1 MFEGREWL
9 GFFVKKKKI
18 RGILKKRRF
27 NKYGDYIVIIMNE
40 KETREQLIDK
50 QLKTVGWL
58 KKYIKEEVNSVKS
71 NLKTKEYVLSQGRED
86 NSGRFIDYLLLA
98 EDNSPIALIEAKKF
112 SVSED
117 KGRAQS
123 RTYLKDIES
132 QTKEKI
138 PIFLTN
144 GNKWLL
150 ITQDGVESYVSGPFS
165 QSDLKRRMELF
176 RKRRDPTKINIG
188 KIVDR
193 PKSILIVKQMMEHIQ
208 IGHKSALINMATGTG
223 KTRVAMAVIDVLLRS
238 NIVRNVLFIADRIAL
253 ANQAK
258 SAGFKEFFSEAVV
271 DLRESPKSFPNG
283 LYVSTVQTLRS
294 GKTKKFFE
302 SFSPGFFDLII
313 FDEAHRSIYDPNRLI
328 YKYFDAIK
336 IGLTATPSTAESRN
350 TYELFECE
358 GDKPTVEYSYD
369 EAIRDGVLVPYN
381 AEMID
386 TKILSLG
393 IDGASL
399 TRQLQDQLRKQEE
412 DPNYTMLPGSS
423 FAKVFMDDKT
433 NELVIREFMNRCYK
447 SDEGKPAKTIFFC
460 ANIKHAEH
468 IKKIFN
474 KLFPA
479 VSSEVQMIVSDIY
492 RYTDEI
498 SRFKLDSEPRIALSV
513 GVLDTGIDIP
523 EVCNLVFAKPVF
535 SGIRFWQMLGR
546 GTRNLRSCKHKE
558 WLPNREK
565 NDFLIL
571 DFTIGGH
578 SNIKYH
584 HLKEAKERKPGTDT
598 LTKIFLNRVEL
609 LKKGL
614 NAKQKEFVETKIVY
628 EVDSLDKDSF
638 IVREKLP
645 LINNILDTVKNP
657 STPMI
662 VAERTAEYGEKV
674 KKRVQRKFDLKDYVN
689 ELRNEIAPLI
699 SLNPGKNPLVSS
711 FILQVEKLFKFILD
725 DDKDGIYK
733 IQEHVKENMENILQK
748 DNLEAV
754 QEKKE
759 DILKVFQENFW
770 DELTFEDVEFII
782 IELAPLMVYYEKNPK
797 RMLQVDAPDLILKV
811 EEFKKEV
818 KEDEELKK
826 FLETNSLVNKIRKGE
841 GITPSE
847 LLELEK
853 QLSALRPEMTI
864 DNVQRILKV
873 DFLLFIREILS
884 LKQEYDPRV
893 LIEREFNKH
902 IIEKN
907 QNYTSEQIKFLQILK
922 KVFARTK
929 HIELKDFTV
938 PPLSNERPLDK
949 FQDSELQK
957 IVIECNKI
965 KMM

>member
-1 MFEGREWL
+1 
-9 GFFVKKKKI
+9 
-18 RGILKKRRF
+18 
-27 NKYGDYIVIIMNE
+27 MNE
-40 KETREQLIDK
+40 KQTRDQLIDK
-50 QLKTVGWL
+50 QFKTVGWIS
-58 KKYIKEEVNSVKS
+58 KYVKEEVNSVKS
-71 NLKTKEYVLSQGRED
+71 NFRTKEFVLSQGRGD
-86 NSGRFIDYLLLA
+86 NYGRFIDYLLLA

-150 ITQDGVESYVSGPFS
+150 IDQDGIERHVSGIFS
-165 QSDLKRRMELF
+165 QADLKRRMELY

-208 IGHKSALINMATGTG
+208 NGHRSALINMATGTG
-223 KTRVAMAVIDVLLRS
+223 KTRVAMAMIDVLLRS

-253 ANQAK
+253 TNQAK

-271 DLRESPKSFPNG
+271 DLRENPKSFPNG

-294 GKTKKFFE
+294 GKVKKFFE
-302 SFSPGFFDLII
+302 KFSPGFFDLII
-313 FDEAHRSIYDPNRLI
+313 FDEAHRSIYDPNKLI
-328 YKYFDAIK
+328 HRYFDAIK

-350 TYELFECE
+350 TYELFECD
-358 GDKPTVEYSYD
+358 GNKPTVEYSYD

-393 IDGASL
+393 IEGASL
-399 TRQLQDQLRKQEE
+399 TKQLQDQLRKQEE
-412 DPNYTMLPGSS
+412 DPNYTMLPGSA

-460 ANIKHAEH
+460 AGIPHAKH
-468 IKKIFN
+468 IKRIFN
-474 KLFPA
+474 KLFP
-479 VSSEVQMIVSDIY
+479 SISNEVQIIVSEIY

-578 SNIKYH
+578 SNIKFH
-584 HLKEAKERKPGTDT
+584 HLKEAKERKAGTDT
-598 LTKIFLNRVEL
+598 LTRIFLNRVEL
-609 LKKGL
+609 LKKRL
-614 NAKQKEFVETKIVY
+614 DTKQKEFVETKIID

-645 LINNILDTVKNP
+645 LITQILNIVKK
-657 STPMI
+657 PMI
-662 VAERTAEYGEKV
+662 VAEPTADYGKKV
-674 KKRVQRKFDLKDYVN
+674 SKRVQKKFDLKDYIN
-689 ELRNEIAPLI
+689 ELKNEIAPLI
-699 SLNPGKNPLVSS
+699 SLNPGKNSFVSA
-711 FILQVEKLFKFILD
+711 FILQVEKLFKFILE
-725 DDKDGIYK
+725 DDKDEIYK
-733 IQEHVKENMENILQK
+733 LREYVKEKMENILQK

-754 QEKKE
+754 QEKRE
-759 DILKVFQENFW
+759 DILKVFQENLW

-782 IELAPLMVYYEKNPK
+782 VELAPLMVYYEKNPK
-797 RMLQVDAPDLILKV
+797 RMLQVDAPDLVLKV
-811 EEFKKEV
+811 EDFKKEV
-818 KEDEELKK
+818 KEDEELIN
-826 FLETNSLVNKIRKGE
+826 FLETNPLVNKIRNGE
-841 GITPSE
+841 GITPAE
-847 LLELEK
+847 LLKLEE
-853 QLSALRPEMTI
+853 QLRALRPEITI
-864 DNVQRILKV
+864 DNVQRIQKI
-873 DFLLFIREILS
+873 DFLVFIRNILG
-884 LKQEYDPRV
+884 LKQEYDPQV
-893 LIEREFNKH
+893 LIEREFDKH
-902 IIEKN
+902 ILEKN
-907 QNYTSEQIKFLQILK
+907 HHYTYEQIKFLQILK

-949 FQDSELQK
+949 FQASELQK
-957 IVIECNKI
+957 IVLECNKI
-965 KMM
+965 KMK